1 MRKCLIMLPLLLS
14 ASPALAQDSGSN
26 FQVPRE
32 LTDPRTAD
40 KVDRAMQA
48 MTKALLNL
56 KVGEVQ
62 AAAEGRNPTPAE
74 RKLTVGDIARRDH
87 VDVQRQIAE
96 AGPKIAQ
103 GMKAL
108 SDALPAIMKAVDD
121 ASRAV
126 DRAAANMPDPTYP
139 KR

>member
-1 MRKCLIMLPLLLS
+1 
-14 ASPALAQDSGSN
+14 
-26 FQVPRE
+26 
-32 LTDPRTAD
+32 
-40 KVDRAMQA
+40 MQA

-87 VDVQRQIAE
+87 VDVQRQVAE

-108 SDALPAIMKAVDD
+108 SDALPAIMKAVGD

>member
-1 MRKCLIMLPLLLS
+1 MRKYLILLPLLLG
-14 ASPALAQDSGSN
+14 ATPAVAQDPAAGIK
-26 FQVPRE
+26 VPRE
-32 LTDPRTAD
+32 LTDPRTAA

-48 MTKALLNL
+48 MTKALLAL

-62 AAAEGRNPTPAE
+62 AAVEGRTPTPAE
-74 RKLTVGDIARRDH
+74 RKLTVGDLARRDH

-108 SDALPAIMKAVDD
+108 SDALPAIMKAVDN
-121 ASRAV
+121 ASRA
-126 DRAAANMPDPTYP
+126 
-139 KR
+139 